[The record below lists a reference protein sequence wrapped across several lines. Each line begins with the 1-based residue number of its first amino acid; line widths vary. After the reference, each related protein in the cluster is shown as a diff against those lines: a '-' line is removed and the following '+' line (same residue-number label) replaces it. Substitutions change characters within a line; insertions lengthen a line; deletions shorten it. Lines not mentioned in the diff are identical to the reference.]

1 MDAVVQLCHLLAY
14 HKTIY
19 HIVTAVTGLAIE
31 LVNYDCHICTKVT
44 YVEVASPPV
53 KLTIMVT
60 LMQKWLDYAHGN
72 Q

>member
-31 LVNYDCHICTKVT
+31 LVNYD
-44 YVEVASPPV
+44 YVISAPRS
-53 KLTIMVT
+53 
-60 LMQKWLDYAHGN
+60 LMLRLQVL